1 MATFPCPHCGKP
13 VEPSHLY
20 CPYCTRSLRLNV
32 EAPPAVESVRR
43 PPTKAITW
51 VVAIGVIA
59 VAAMFVL
66 PMILLP
72 SVVKTSHGAALN
84 TACISNMK
92 QLAVGHLIYMSDY
105 DDHMVP
111 DANFKP
117 AVMPYIKNL
126 EIFACPQ
133 TKIEFAVN
141 EDLLGKEVNLLLD
154 PAATVMLYEG
164 YQKVLSGPH
173 GGKSSVAYADSH
185 ARQIMKTAPIDFSVK
200 LEKPVKKTPAKPA
213 PSKP

>member
-1 MATFPCPHCGKP
+1 MATYPCPHCGQP
-13 VEPSHLY
+13 VEAEHVY
-20 CPYCTRSLRLNV
+20 CPHCSRSLRLHT
-32 EAPPAVESVRR
+32 EPPPEVQSVRQ
-43 PPTKAITW
+43 PSSKGLWW
-51 VVAIGVIA
+51 VVGIGVA
-59 VAAMFVL
+59 ALLAMFVL

-72 SVVKTSHGAALN
+72 SVVKTSHGAAQN
-84 TACISNMK
+84 TACLSNMK

-117 AVMPYIKNL
+117 AVMPYIKNN
-126 EIFACPQ
+126 EIFACPN
-133 TKIEFAVN
+133 TRVEFAVN
-141 EDLLGKEVNLLLD
+141 DDLLGKEVNLLLD

-200 LEKPVKKTPAKPA
+200 LEKPVKKAPAKP
-213 PSKP
+213 